1 MTDLDAKQRADLPN
15 SDYCYVDKNGVG
27 HLPVPDA
34 AHVRAALARWDQ
46 EEGIPEDCKPA
57 ARAKLLAAAKKY
69 GVDVSD
75 DDIARTNAEGPGV
88 GDVHVNVPVGND
100 TKSKK
105 KPVPVP
111 TEDDPDGDGIP
122 DQDDEDAVVMAD
134 AALAP
139 ERPGRPFL
147 TKLRELMRGKV
158 KPEEYDEMIR
168 TARAHAGGA
177 GKAASRAKAAGE
189 LAVLCADGGAWRL
202 FTDLG
207 AYSVPPEWI
216 PYLPKPGQ
224 YQHPSWGTVK
234 IDAARN
240 RNFVEQFQRGVYQKQ
255 LPLDAEHQTTLSGA
269 MGWIDALRQNSDG
282 SVDAHVAW
290 TDRGRKMMA
299 DQRFKYVSPSWFDE
313 WPDPVDG
320 TRHKDVLFGGAL
332 TTRPFFKEQS
342 LRPLV
347 ASERGLFA
355 PAADAAP
362 GDSAPMIV
370 FVELAPVNAGQERNT
385 MAEPQTPAQ
394 DPAPAED
401 QAKRFAE
408 LEAKLAAEQAVRAS
422 QETAIKQ
429 ASEKIAALEASARRK
444 RFTDEVLGKGAAS
457 GARWFGEPD
466 KHVSLMDKLALTFGE
481 DSPELTQYVETQR
494 AAAEAIKQSGLFSEL
509 GSDHGQSAAGG
520 SADDKVT
527 ALAKTYAEEHKIS
540 KEQAYSRV
548 LAEHPELQREI
559 AAEMGLPV

>member
-1 MTDLDAKQRADLPN
+1 MTDLDAKQRDAL
-15 SDYCYVDKNGVG
+15 SDSQFAYIAPDGSK
-27 HLPVPDA
+27 HLPIENA
-34 AHVRAALARWDQ
+34 AHVRAALARFDQ
-46 EEGIPEDCKPA
+46 TDFADADCK
-57 ARAKLLAAAKKY
+57 AKAKAKIMAAAKKY

-75 DDIARTNAEGPGV
+75 DDTAHTNAEGPTV

-100 TKSKK
+100 TKPKK
-105 KPVPVP
+105 KTVPAP

-122 DQDDEDAVVMAD
+122 DQDDEDAVVMGD
-134 AALAP
+134 TVPAP

-207 AYSVPPEWI
+207 TYSVPPEWI

-240 RNFVEQFQRGVYQKQ
+240 RNFVEQFQRGIYQKQ

-362 GDSAPMIV
+362 GDSAPLIV
-370 FVELAPVNAGQERNT
+370 FVELAPAPAGQERNT

-394 DPAPAED
+394 DPAAD

-429 ASEKIAALEASARRK
+429 ASEKIAALEAAARRK

>member
-1 MTDLDAKQRADLPN
+1 
-15 SDYCYVDKNGVG
+15 
-27 HLPVPDA
+27 
-34 AHVRAALARWDQ
+34 
-46 EEGIPEDCKPA
+46 
-57 ARAKLLAAAKKY
+57 
-69 GVDVSD
+69 
-75 DDIARTNAEGPGV
+75 V

-100 TKSKK
+100 TRSKK
-105 KPVPVP
+105 KPLPVP

-122 DQDDEDAVVMAD
+122 DQDDEDAVVMA
-134 AALAP
+134 AP

-168 TARAHAGGA
+168 TARAHAGGT

-189 LAVLCADGGAWRL
+189 MAVLCADGGAWRL

-207 AYSVPPEWI
+207 TYSEPPEWI

-224 YQHPSWGTVK
+224 YQHPSWGKVS

-269 MGWIDALRQNSDG
+269 MGWIDALRQAADG

-347 ASERGLFA
+347 ASERGLFIPA
-355 PAADAAP
+355 PDATP
-362 GDSAPMIV
+362 GDGPLIV
-370 FVELAPVNAGQERNT
+370 FQELVPVNAGQERNT
-385 MAEPQTPAQ
+385 MADPQTTVQ
-394 DPAPAED
+394 DPAPVED
-401 QAKRFAE
+401 QMKRFAE
-408 LEAKLAAEQAVRAS
+408 LEARLAAEQAVRAS

-494 AAAEAIKQSGLFSEL
+494 AAAEAIKQSGLFTEV
-509 GSDHGQSAAGG
+509 GSDHGQSAGGG

-548 LAEHPELQREI
+548 LSEHPELQREI